1 MMFNDPFFSLTNP
14 IFYKLHKISPEFLD
28 ASFLLSKFENHPTI
42 QDLSANPSSNV
53 NNKSIPR
60 LKYEILQPI
69 MKFLTFKKIYEKHI
83 QNYGVY
89 EASNDIRQLLEGSL
103 YLHDSSAYL
112 IPYCLGVDFA
122 RILED
127 GLPDGKL
134 KALPPK
140 KPKSFINQVKEAII
154 ELSNEFAGA
163 IAFPTLIISYTYI
176 YLKYYSPNA
185 PINEKEVEDDFQNLI
200 HTINREMRNGVESP
214 FTNMS
219 FFDTYILEELV
230 EYVYQHFPLNL
241 NISKQEFIEKV
252 KEIQKIV
259 IRFLAKG
266 TPDGGVYP
274 FPVLTANF
282 ILDENKEIKDKEFLQ
297 FIVEHNSKGIFNFYC
312 SNDARKYS
320 MCCRFQPDYKDLHFD
335 SFGNGGI
342 NVGSIKVVTVNLNR
356 VALEVMYF
364 ENGINEKDDWKI
376 AKCQAILKE
385 RLYSAK
391 RILDTYRE
399 LLKEQIKEKRLK
411 YFNYGWF
418 DLDKNFYST
427 IGFIGLYEM
436 YQTLNLT
443 ETSYEKFSIQ
453 ILQFLDSMIQ
463 EFNTMHK
470 WKYNLEQVPGESL
483 ASFLPQLDKVV
494 FGEDKV
500 PYQLYANQFI
510 PLYQNYSIFDKIII
524 EGKLFRY
531 LSGGGISHI
540 NIAEILKPDVMINL
554 INSITRAGIEHF
566 ALNPVYSI
574 CEDGHFTFGKV
585 DKCSRCGKPIKDY
598 MTRVV
603 GFFTYVSS
611 WNKTRREWEFAKRVW
626 NKFSS

>member
-1 MMFNDPFFSLTNP
+1 MVYNDPFFSLTNP

-28 ASFLLSKFENHPTI
+28 VSFLLSNFEKHSTI
-42 QDLSANPSSNV
+42 QDLSANPSSNI
-53 NNKSIPR
+53 NSKSIPR
-60 LKYEILQPI
+60 LKYEILQPM
-69 MKFLTFKKIYEKHI
+69 MKFLTFKKLYERHTKE
-83 QNYGVY
+83 YGVTV
-89 EASNDIRQLLEGSL
+89 ASKDLEHILNGSL
-103 YLHDSSAYL
+103 YLHDSSAYI

-122 RILED
+122 KIIEE
-127 GLPDGKL
+127 GIPNGKL
-134 KALPPK
+134 PSLPPK

-176 YLKYYSPNA
+176 YLKYYYPNTT
-185 PINEKEVEDDFQNLI
+185 INEKEVEDDFQNLI

-219 FFDTYILEELV
+219 FFDTYILEELI
-230 EYVYQHFPLNL
+230 EYVYPHYPLNL
-241 NISKQEFIEKV
+241 NITKQEFIDKI
-252 KEIQKIV
+252 KEVQKIV
-259 IRFLAKG
+259 IKFLAKG
-266 TPDGGVYP
+266 TPNGGVYP

-282 ILDENKEIKDKEFLQ
+282 ILDENKRIKDQEFLQ
-297 FIVEHNSKGIFNFYC
+297 FIAEHNAKGIFNFYC

-342 NVGSIKVVTVNLNR
+342 NVGSIKVVTINLNR
-356 VALEVMYF
+356 IALEIAYS
-364 ENGINEKDDWKI
+364 ENGLQYSDTQKLEKI
-376 AKCQAILKE
+376 YPLLLQRCNI
-385 RLYSAK
+385 AK
-391 RILDTYRE
+391 RILDTYRL
-399 LLKEQIKEKRLK
+399 LLKEQIKERRLK
-411 YFNYGWF
+411 YFNHNWF

-436 YQTLNLT
+436 YQTLNFTNLT
-443 ETSYEKFSIQ
+443 YEEFAKHV
-453 ILQFLDSMIQ
+453 LQFLDETIKD
-463 EFNTMHK
+463 FNKQHN

-483 ASFLPQLDKVV
+483 ASFLPQLDKII

-510 PLYQNYSIFDKIII
+510 PLYQNFSIFDKILI
-524 EGKLFRY
+524 EGKLFKY

-540 NIAEILKPDVMINL
+540 NISEPLKPDVMINL
-554 INSITRAGIEHF
+554 IDTITRAGIEHF

-626 NKFSS
+626 NKIT